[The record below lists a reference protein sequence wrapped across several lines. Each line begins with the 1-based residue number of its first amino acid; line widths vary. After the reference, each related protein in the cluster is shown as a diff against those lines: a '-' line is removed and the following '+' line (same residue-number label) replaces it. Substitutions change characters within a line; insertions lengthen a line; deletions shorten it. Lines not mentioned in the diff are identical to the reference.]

1 MLKLSETLFNQ
12 PVMSLRTGQAIGKTT
27 GLLINPDNL
36 KIEGFYCEDKFSKD
50 ELLLLYQDI
59 RDVIPQGFI
68 VNDHDVLMQPRDLV
82 RLKDI
87 IELDFQLLG
96 KPVVTLNKN
105 RLGKVIDFATEI
117 ETMYVQKIYVS
128 QGLLKGITGGSLGI
142 DRNQINEITDKKII
156 VNDPLDKG
164 AVRAGA
170 IA

>member
-1 MLKLSETLFNQ
+1 MLKLSENIFNQ
-12 PVMSLRTGQAIGKTT
+12 PIMSLRTGQPVAKTT
-27 GLLINPDNL
+27 GLLLNPDNL

-50 ELLLLYQDI
+50 ELVLLYQDI

-68 VNDHDVLMQPRDLV
+68 INDHDVLVHANDLV
-82 RLKDI
+82 RLKKVIDV
-87 IELDFQLLG
+87 DFQLLG
-96 KPVVTLNKN
+96 MPVVTLSKN

-117 ETMYVQKIYVS
+117 ETMYIQKLYVS

-142 DRNQINEITDKKII
+142 DRSQINEITDKKII

-170 IA
+170 VA